1 MRIVRLSARFL
12 LTVAAAAMLSAC
24 SSSLERFSAENTAY
38 DNPSDADPVYTAG
51 IQRAKPRKL
60 KTVDDY
66 QAPEA
71 DPIVEEAIVSKPLA
85 KAAIN
90 KPKLAYDYTNAYQK
104 KPAYKQP
111 KLTMSEDAVEREP
124 AYEAPAESE
133 FVAPAKKLTRP
144 KLAMTEPAEVTQPAE
159 VAAKPAVVPKS
170 GRIRVQP
177 GMTLAGI
184 AKTNGVSVEEL
195 AKANG
200 LKKPYWVSAGTVLLV
215 PGVVNPTAPRT
226 TLQAQKQQ
234 VEEQGTSLAVEE
246 EINATPKKVVASTG
260 AHTVGSGETL
270 YSLGRKYGVTPFAIA
285 EANGLARDAS
295 LSVGQNVKIPGAS
308 AKVAS
313 AAPKLAAKPKQ
324 VEEEVITDEEPQVF
338 AKPAKKKLVI
348 EEEPKQEAE
357 VAETKVEEPVVEEKV
372 AEAPVKKELKLK
384 EPKVETAAPAAQALA
399 LRWPVRGKVISE
411 FGPKSGG
418 LKNEGIN
425 ISVPEGTS
433 IRAAESGVVAYAG
446 NELKGYGNLILIRH
460 DGGYVT
466 AYAHAKELIVKRGD
480 KVKRGDVIAKAG
492 QTGAVSSP
500 QVHFEVRKGAS
511 ALDPNKFLGSS
522 TAMN

>member
-1 MRIVRLSARFL
+1 MRIVSLSARFL

-24 SSSLERFSAENTAY
+24 SSSLERFSAENTSY
-38 DNPSDADPVYTAG
+38 DNPSDADPVYTAA
-51 IQRAKPRKL
+51 IQRAKPRVV
-60 KTVDDY
+60 KTADTY
-66 QAPEA
+66 QAPQVDA
-71 DPIVEEAIVSKPLA
+71 LVEEPITSKPLA

-90 KPKLAYDYTNAYQK
+90 KPKLAYDYSGSYGK

-111 KLTMSEDAVEREP
+111 KLTLNEREP
-124 AYEAPAESE
+124 AYEAVEEPEV
-133 FVAPAKKLTRP
+133 VAPIKKIAKP
-144 KLAMTEPAEVTQPAE
+144 KIAAVEPSFEPG
-159 VAAKPAVVPKS
+159 AKPAVVPKS

-177 GMTLAGI
+177 GMTLAQI
-184 AKTNGVSVEEL
+184 AKSNGVTTEEL
-195 AKANG
+195 AQANG

-215 PGVVNPTAPRT
+215 PGVITPTAPRS
-226 TLQAQKQQ
+226 TLQSQKQQ
-234 VEEQGTSLAVEE
+234 VEEQGTSLAAEE
-246 EINATPKKVVASTG
+246 EIQVAPKKKFVAASG

-270 YSLGRKYGVTPFAIA
+270 YSLGRKYGVSPFAIS
-285 EANGLARDAS
+285 EANGLDRNAPLS
-295 LSVGQNVKIPGAS
+295 LGQQVKIPGAS
-308 AKVAS
+308 AGKIAS
-313 AAPKLAAKPKQ
+313 APKLAEKPKLI
-324 VEEEVITDEEPQVF
+324 EEETIGDEEPQVF
-338 AKPAKKKLVI
+338 AKPKKKLTLKDEPKDQEKIV
-348 EEEPKQEAE
+348 EVEQEEPA
-357 VAETKVEEPVVEEKV
+357 VEEKV
-372 AEAPVKKELKLK
+372 AEAPVKKDLKLK
-384 EPKVETAAPAAQALA
+384 VPKVETAPAAQSLA

-446 NELKGYGNLILIRH
+446 NELKGYGNLILVRH
-460 DGGYVT
+460 EGGYVT

-492 QTGAVSSP
+492 QSGAVSSP

>member
-24 SSSLERFSAENTAY
+24 SSSLERFSAENTSY

-51 IQRAKPRKL
+51 IQSAKPRKL

-66 QAPEA
+66 RAPEA
-71 DPIVEEAIVSKPLA
+71 DPIVEEPIVSKPLA

-111 KLTMSEDAVEREP
+111 KLTMSEDVVEREP
-124 AYEAPAESE
+124 AYEAPSE
-133 FVAPAKKLTRP
+133 PEVVAPVKKLSKP
-144 KLAMTEPAEVTQPAE
+144 KLAMTEPVEATE
-159 VAAKPAVVPKS
+159 KPAIVPKS

-184 AKTNGVSVEEL
+184 AKSNGVSVEDL

-215 PGVVNPTAPRT
+215 PGVVTPTAPRT

-246 EINATPKKVVASTG
+246 EINATPKKVGASAG

-270 YSLGRKYGVTPFAIA
+270 YSLGRKYGVSPFEIA
-285 EANGLARDAS
+285 QANGLARDAS

-313 AAPKLAAKPKQ
+313 ASPKLAEKPKQ
-324 VEEEVITDEEPQVF
+324 VAEETITDEEPQVF
-338 AKPAKKKLVI
+338 AKPGKKKLVI
-348 EEEPKQEAE
+348 DEEPKQEAAVTE
-357 VAETKVEEPVVEEKV
+357 PKAEEPVVEEKV
-372 AEAPVKKELKLK
+372 AEVPVKKELKLK
-384 EPKVETAAPAAQALA
+384 EPKVETAAPTSQALA
-399 LRWPVRGKVISE
+399 LRWPVRGKVISDY
-411 FGPKSGG
+411 GPKSGG

-500 QVHFEVRKGAS
+500 QVHFEVRKGPA

>member
-24 SSSLERFSAENTAY
+24 SSSLERFSAENTSF

-66 QAPEA
+66 QAPVA
-71 DPIVEEAIVSKPLA
+71 DPIVEEPIVSRPLA

-124 AYEAPAESE
+124 AYEAPVETE
-133 FVAPAKKLTRP
+133 VVAPVKKIAKP
-144 KLAMTEPAEVTQPAE
+144 KLAMAEPVDATE
-159 VAAKPAVVPKS
+159 KPAIVPKS

-184 AKTNGVSVEEL
+184 AKTNGVSVEDL

-215 PGVVNPTAPRT
+215 PGVVTPTAPRT

-246 EINATPKKVVASTG
+246 EVNATPKKVLASNG

-270 YSLGRKYGVTPFAIA
+270 FSLGRKYGVSPFAIA
-285 EANGLARDAS
+285 EANGFERDAA
-295 LSVGQNVKIPGAS
+295 LSVGQKVKIPGAS
-308 AKVAS
+308 AKVAT

-324 VEEEVITDEEPQVF
+324 VEEEIITDEEPQVF
-338 AKPAKKKLVI
+338 AKPKTKLVM
-348 EEEPKQEAE
+348 EEEPKQEA
-357 VAETKVEEPVVEEKV
+357 KVTEPQAEEPVVEEKV
-372 AEAPVKKELKLK
+372 AEAPIKKELRLK
-384 EPKVETAAPAAQALA
+384 EPKVETAAPTAQALA

-480 KVKRGDVIAKAG
+480 KIKRGDVIAKAG

>member
-24 SSSLERFSAENTAY
+24 SSSLERFSAENTSF

-51 IQRAKPRKL
+51 IQSAKPRKL

-66 QAPEA
+66 QAPAA
-71 DPIVEEAIVSKPLA
+71 DPIVEEAITSKPLA

-90 KPKLAYDYTNAYQK
+90 KPKLALDYTNAYQK

-111 KLTMSEDAVEREP
+111 KLTMSDDAVERET
-124 AYEAPAESE
+124 AYEAPAEAE
-133 FVAPAKKLTRP
+133 VVTPAKKISKP
-144 KLAMTEPAEVTQPAE
+144 KLAMTEPATEQVDVTE
-159 VAAKPAVVPKS
+159 KPSIVPKS

-215 PGVVNPTAPRT
+215 PGVVTPTAPRT

-234 VEEQGTSLAVEE
+234 GEEQGTSLAVEE
-246 EINATPKKVVASTG
+246 EVNVAPKKVLASNG

-270 YSLGRKYGVTPFAIA
+270 YSLGRKYGVSPFAIA
-285 EANGLARDAS
+285 EANGFERDAA
-295 LSVGQNVKIPGAS
+295 LSIGQKVKIPSGS

-313 AAPKLAAKPKQ
+313 AAPKLVAKPKLA
-324 VEEEVITDEEPQVF
+324 EEEVIADEEPQVF
-338 AKPAKKKLVI
+338 AKPKTKLVI
-348 EEEPKQEAE
+348 EEEPKQEAKTDPQ
-357 VAETKVEEPVVEEKV
+357 ADEPVVEEKV
-372 AEAPVKKELKLK
+372 AEAPIKKELRLK
-384 EPKVETAAPAAQALA
+384 EPKVETTAPTAQALA

-480 KVKRGDVIAKAG
+480 KIKRGDVIAKAG